1 MYEVIFTDFRIDSF
15 GMLDVRCFMFYGYI
29 MVGNDKIFKNQNIN
43 GLQSWHDDFKM
54 FSMLEISIC
63 IHLHGM

>member
-29 MVGNDKIFKNQNIN
+29 MVGNDKIFKN
-43 GLQSWHDDFKM
+43 
-54 FSMLEISIC
+54 
-63 IHLHGM
+63 